1 MEVKIYK
8 AVILPVIMYGCE
20 AWSLTLREEHRLRV
34 FENRVVRRMFGPKRD
49 EVTGEWKMLNSEELY
64 VMQNYFLLSTYT
76 TYYEEQF
83 VTLLLHFD
91 WFQNHYSI
99 IRKVINIKMYLDKM
113 SGHIKL
119 KLILRY

>member
-8 AVILPVIMYGCE
+8 AAILPVIMYGCE

-76 TYYEEQF
+76 TYYEE
-83 VTLLLHFD
+83 
-91 WFQNHYSI
+91 
-99 IRKVINIKMYLDKM
+99 
-113 SGHIKL
+113 
-119 KLILRY
+119 